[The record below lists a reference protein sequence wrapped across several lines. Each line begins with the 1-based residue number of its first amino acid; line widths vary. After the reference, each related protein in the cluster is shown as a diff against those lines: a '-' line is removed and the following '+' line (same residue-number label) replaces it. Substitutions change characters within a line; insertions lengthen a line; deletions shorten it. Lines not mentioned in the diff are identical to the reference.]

1 MDQKPKIEVHYKPGK
16 ELLGIS
22 ATVLHSFLM
31 QIKENQ
37 PDGRLTPEVL
47 VKVSESKNSLLHPF
61 FDWSNSRAA
70 HKFRMLQAR
79 GLINRTYIAVCKP
92 GAEKR
97 KSGESPVVIYKA
109 IISARDPEKETK
121 NSYHSV
127 VEVARRPDMSNIYL
141 NRLKNKVRAIIKE
154 FESSKELAEIL
165 NTLKTEL

>member
-1 MDQKPKIEVHYKPGK
+1 MDKKPKIEVHYKPGK
-16 ELLGIS
+16 ELRGIS

-37 PDGRLTPEVL
+37 PDGRLTPEVI

-79 GLINRTYIAVCKP
+79 GLINRTHIAVCKP

-97 KSGESPVVIYKA
+97 KSGKSTVVVYKA
-109 IISARDPEKETK
+109 IVSAIDPEKETR

-141 NRLKNKVRAIIKE
+141 NRLKNKVRSIIKE
-154 FESSKELAEIL
+154 FESYKELTEIL
-165 NTLKTEL
+165 NTLKTVL